1 MSIEVRDVI
10 AKQDHRFKDTGA
22 LDVKVARDCLI
33 MLVSSEND
41 VYYLTLSTHN
51 KNVMDFYQRFPDSNY
66 LLSKKKCE
74 GLKDTS
80 LVNLQSIYKGDV
92 NGRLVVIIPSSE
104 YSKLIKKFVSWQ
116 ESNPDDL
123 YGEVKQLLEV

>member
-22 LDVKVARDCLI
+22 LDVKVARDCLV
-33 MLVSSEND
+33 MLVRSERE

-74 GLKDTS
+74 GLKETS
-80 LVNLQSIYKGDV
+80 LVNLKNIYKGDV

-104 YSKLIKKFVSWQ
+104 YSKLIKRFVRWQ